1 MGKNKNKNH
10 GPEENN
16 NQEQKQEITAEQQD
30 SNNTPETEG
39 ENDMNLKK
47 VRRNVLQVIGDA
59 ARNLG
64 DKAADFKANHKVAD
78 TAIKVVG
85 GVAVAGAVIGAAAV
99 KILGDKDEEI
109 VDAED
114 NDVEVPCI
122 ETNDTDEYEDEDES
136 SDTEDLDD
144 ETEEGSTETEE
155 VEA

>member
-16 NQEQKQEITAEQQD
+16 NQEQKQEIIAEQQD

-85 GVAVAGAVIGAAAV
+85 GVVVVGAAVGAVAAKV
-99 KILGDKDEEI
+99 LSDKDEEI

-114 NDVEVPCI
+114 NDVEVTCI
-122 ETNDTDEYEDEDES
+122 ETNDTDEYEDES
-136 SDTEDLDD
+136 SDAEDLDD
-144 ETEEGSTETEE
+144 ETEEESTETEE

>member
-10 GPEENN
+10 GPEENK

-85 GVAVAGAVIGAAAV
+85 GVAVAGAVIGAAAI

-114 NDVEVPCI
+114 NDVEVPRI
-122 ETNDTDEYEDEDES
+122 ETEDTDEYVDDS
-136 SDTEDLDD
+136 SDVEDLDD

>member
-30 SNNTPETEG
+30 SNNTPEKEG

-85 GVAVAGAVIGAAAV
+85 GVVVAGTVIGAAAV

-122 ETNDTDEYEDEDES
+122 DTNDTDEYEDES
-136 SDTEDLDD
+136 SDAEDLD